1 MIEQF
6 YDLRPEV
13 LALDRKALDLCRAQF
28 AHVEEIRDYNQ
39 LKMLRAFTDC
49 GVEARHFW
57 GSSGYGVWDDSRNK
71 LEEVFARCMGAEA
84 ALVRSQ
90 FMSGTHTLT
99 VALFGLLRT
108 GDTLLAATGRP
119 YDTLEGVIGIGEAGK
134 GCGTLREYGVRYDEC
149 PLLPDFT
156 PDYDL
161 IAEKA
166 KTATLTANGI
176 AKAEQARKDADE
188 AKAKYEA
195 QLSTARVD
203 AAKIRDDARAEASH
217 IIADARSRAES
228 DAAQITASAQRS
240 IESQHQQAIVS
251 LKGEVGALATALAGK
266 ILGAKLEDN
275 DVQSSMIDS
284 MIDDLGA
291 KK

>member
-1 MIEQF
+1 MTQAASGI
-6 YDLRPEV
+6 DLFIPEV
-13 LALDRKALDLCRAQF
+13 YDIVWSLIILVIVAVFFYKFFMPKFNAIFDERA
-28 AHVEEIRDYNQ
+28 
-39 LKMLRAFTDC
+39 
-49 GVEARHFW
+49 
-57 GSSGYGVWDDSRNK
+57 
-71 LEEVFARCMGAEA
+71 
-84 ALVRSQ
+84 
-90 FMSGTHTLT
+90 
-99 VALFGLLRT
+99 
-108 GDTLLAATGRP
+108 
-119 YDTLEGVIGIGEAGK
+119 
-134 GCGTLREYGVRYDEC
+134 
-149 PLLPDFT
+149 
-156 PDYDL
+156 
-161 IAEKA
+161 A
-166 KTATLTANGI
+166 KIQGNI

-203 AAKIRDDARAEASH
+203 AAN